1 MLLPGEV
8 NQSLIPTNKAMMS
21 YPSRK
26 PLQKEKEEEIAESV
40 HNLINK
46 YLNKKSVSPVTRDI
60 HQQYQSRS
68 ELSDESE
75 FPLERRMS
83 GMEADFN
90 LSEEYGEPLIE
101 SQKKDDDDQDKGGQR
116 IKQNPKYILM
126 KKQSSKE
133 DEEEKS
139 LLNKPYDDDDDDNDN
154 NERFGTPKGKRIL
167 SYEQEIERLVNE
179 KEQLFNELEK
189 NKVELPLLEIMNQ
202 KLQNKMKSLEKEIE
216 YLKHIEDSAIRD
228 YNDLK
233 LEYDKQV
240 EEINSMDL
248 TNKELKNR
256 SDANKTHFDQEIER
270 YAQAYESS
278 KAESAKEIEY
288 IKGEYENKLKKMK
301 LEYNDLK
308 QLTNEKDNEI
318 RNLYQSMEQGNTN
331 ANQLDNELNSYKR
344 KYYDLEIKR
353 NQDTVSEKS

>member
-1 MLLPGEV
+1 
-8 NQSLIPTNKAMMS
+8 
-21 YPSRK
+21 
-26 PLQKEKEEEIAESV
+26 
-40 HNLINK
+40 
-46 YLNKKSVSPVTRDI
+46 
-60 HQQYQSRS
+60 
-68 ELSDESE
+68 
-75 FPLERRMS
+75 
-83 GMEADFN
+83 
-90 LSEEYGEPLIE
+90 
-101 SQKKDDDDQDKGGQR
+101 
-116 IKQNPKYILM
+116 
-126 KKQSSKE
+126 
-133 DEEEKS
+133 
-139 LLNKPYDDDDDDNDN
+139 
-154 NERFGTPKGKRIL
+154 
-167 SYEQEIERLVNE
+167 
-179 KEQLFNELEK
+179 
-189 NKVELPLLEIMNQ
+189 MNQ

-256 SDANKTHFDQEIER
+256 LDANKTHFDQEIER

-331 ANQLDNELNSYKR
+331 ANQLENELNSYKR
-344 KYYDLEIKR
+344 KYHDLEIKR
-353 NQDTVSEKS
+353 NQDMQTLNQKIYQQEGNFQATRQAEISQLSQALERLESEKNAYANQIKEKEIELYNLKQLTTNEYDKLKKEKEEDWQNAKNIANQKYSELEEKTKRERRSRK